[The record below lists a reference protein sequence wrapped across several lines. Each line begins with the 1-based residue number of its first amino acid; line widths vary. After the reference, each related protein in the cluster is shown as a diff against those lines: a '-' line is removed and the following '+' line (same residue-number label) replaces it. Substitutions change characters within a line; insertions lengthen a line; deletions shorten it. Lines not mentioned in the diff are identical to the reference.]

1 LNPEPGTAL
10 FIQPPTLEITAMASR
25 GNKTTRA
32 KIMASGKKGRSI
44 RIGRL
49 VLLAVVSAA
58 ALTGY
63 YFFRNRT
70 GADHPETSV
79 DATGPA
85 ASKADIQNAAHGFK
99 PLIGR
104 WRRPDGGYVIEIRG
118 IDAAGRIDAGYFNP
132 RPINVARADA
142 SLDAD
147 GLKVFIELQDVGYPG
162 ATYTLTYNTRLNV
175 LEGLYY
181 QPAAGQTF
189 EVVFALL
196 N

>member
-1 LNPEPGTAL
+1 
-10 FIQPPTLEITAMASR
+10 MASK
-25 GNKTTRA
+25 GKKTTRT
-32 KIMASGKKGRSI
+32 KIGVTGKNSLSMRVMPV
-44 RIGRL
+44 
-49 VLLAVVSAA
+49 VLLTAVCAA
-58 ALTGY
+58 TLAGY

-70 GADHPETSV
+70 GAERSEAPAA
-79 DATGPA
+79 ATGPA
-85 ASKADIQNAAHGFK
+85 TSQADSQEATHGFQ

-142 SLDAD
+142 SRDGD
-147 GLKVFIELQDVGYPG
+147 GLKLFIELQDVGYPG
-162 ATYTLTYNTRLNV
+162 ATYTLTYNPRQNV

-189 EVVFALL
+189 EVVFFHLP
-196 N
+196 

>member
-1 LNPEPGTAL
+1 
-10 FIQPPTLEITAMASR
+10 MASK
-25 GNKTTRA
+25 GNKRPRA
-32 KIMASGKKGRSI
+32 KIGASGKNGRSI
-44 RIGRL
+44 RVGL
-49 VLLAVVSAA
+49 MVLMAVVSVA

-70 GADHPETSV
+70 GAEHSEAPV
-79 DATGPA
+79 VATGPA
-85 ASKADIQNAAHGFK
+85 ASQADSQAAAHDFQ

-104 WRRPDGGYVIEIRG
+104 WRRPDGGYVIEIRE
-118 IDAAGRIDAGYFNP
+118 IDAAGKIDAGYFNP

-162 ATYTLTYNTRLNV
+162 ATYSLIYNPRQNV
-175 LEGLYY
+175 LAGLYY

-189 EVVFALL
+189 EVVFVPLD
-196 N
+196 

>member
-1 LNPEPGTAL
+1 
-10 FIQPPTLEITAMASR
+10 M
-25 GNKTTRA
+25 
-32 KIMASGKKGRSI
+32 
-44 RIGRL
+44 
-49 VLLAVVSAA
+49 VLLAVVSVA

-63 YFFRNRT
+63 NFFKNRT
-70 GADHPETSV
+70 GAEHSEAPAV
-79 DATGPA
+79 ATGPA
-85 ASKADIQNAAHGFK
+85 ASQADSQDTAHDFQ

-118 IDAAGRIDAGYFNP
+118 IDAAGKIDAGYFNP

-162 ATYTLTYNTRLNV
+162 ATYSLIYNPRQNV
-175 LEGLYY
+175 LAGLYY

-189 EVVFALL
+189 EVVFVPLD
-196 N
+196 

>member
-1 LNPEPGTAL
+1 
-10 FIQPPTLEITAMASR
+10 MASKD
-25 GNKTTRA
+25 NTTKRA
-32 KIMASGKKGRSI
+32 KIEVSGKKNRSI
-44 RIGRL
+44 RVGL
-49 VLLAVVSAA
+49 MVLLAVVSVA

-70 GADHPETSV
+70 GAEHSEAPAV
-79 DATGPA
+79 ATGPA
-85 ASKADIQNAAHGFK
+85 APQADSQAAAQDFQ

-118 IDAAGRIDAGYFNP
+118 IDAAGRIDTGYFNP

-142 SLDAD
+142 SRDTD

-162 ATYTLTYNTRLNV
+162 ATYTLTYNPRQNV

-189 EVVFALL
+189 EVVFVPLD
-196 N
+196 

>member
-1 LNPEPGTAL
+1 
-10 FIQPPTLEITAMASR
+10 MASR
-25 GNKTTRA
+25 GNKTKRA
-32 KIMASGKKGRSI
+32 KIKASGKKNRSI
-44 RIGRL
+44 RVGL
-49 VLLAVVSAA
+49 MVLLAVVSVA

-63 YFFRNRT
+63 NFFKNRT
-70 GADHPETSV
+70 GAEHSEAPAV
-79 DATGPA
+79 ATGPA
-85 ASKADIQNAAHGFK
+85 ASQADSQDTAHDFQ

-132 RPINVARADA
+132 RAINVARADA

-162 ATYTLTYNTRLNV
+162 ATYTLIYNPRQNV

-189 EVVFALL
+189 EVVFVPLD
-196 N
+196 